1 MIVSIYDIMIF
12 KLYEWNLIGWECFET
27 DYQDTIFAICCNINS
42 IIVSVIHSGC
52 WSIRIGISLII
63 VILLFIGWKS
73 SNGVELCYIEYIMI
87 FMNQYLNIK
96 YNHYCMTMKL
106 QLIFI
111 NQSEYLSYHQF
122 LSTGEKYLIFLIEVV
137 RNDIQVEC

>member
-1 MIVSIYDIMIF
+1 
-12 KLYEWNLIGWECFET
+12 
-27 DYQDTIFAICCNINS
+27 
-42 IIVSVIHSGC
+42 
-52 WSIRIGISLII
+52 
-63 VILLFIGWKS
+63 
-73 SNGVELCYIEYIMI
+73 
-87 FMNQYLNIK
+87 
-96 YNHYCMTMKL
+96 MTMKL